1 MCRAG
6 TGPACGYGYL
16 NYTLN
21 QTTTLYSLVAAH
33 TAAQTAALLNLTAHG
48 ALASGGNSSHPKFKA
63 ILVKADKHVGLGNRI
78 PSIITGYLIA
88 LLSRRIFLLDA
99 ALTQYLDIPLAGAW
113 ESFGS
118 HYNVT
123 DSRQTCVIR
132 QGGGAL
138 ANLNLSVLCGQQLKD
153 PPLITLISYDYDIPW
168 LQINDDYAATIKH
181 LFPKGEVFHELS
193 KLLLRA
199 PKPLLAAA
207 LAPYA
212 KLRAACS
219 VGMHLR
225 TVRLQ
230 VQNVSVSEEAFVAQ
244 VAGIAEGLSQQTPG
258 SLFLASDSKNVLP
271 LMLKAMPGRLLWWN
285 NMSMEVLAAKK
296 HTAAGNPGTELTAVM
311 DMLLLSSCKRLVLTP
326 ASSFGYA
333 AAGLAG
339 TPGVV
344 ATLGTHEQPF
354 FNTWCVPL

>member
-1 MCRAG
+1 M
-6 TGPACGYGYL
+6 
-16 NYTLN
+16 
-21 QTTTLYSLVAAH
+21 
-33 TAAQTAALLNLTAHG
+33 TAHG

-63 ILVKADKHVGLGNRI
+63 ILVKADRGVGLGNQI

-99 ALTQYLDIPLAGAW
+99 PLTRYLDISLAGAW
-113 ESFGS
+113 ERFGS
-118 HYNVT
+118 HYNVN
-123 DSRQTCVIR
+123 DNRQTCVI
-132 QGGGAL
+132 QHGGGAL

-153 PPLITLISYDYDIPW
+153 PPLIALISWDYDVPW

-207 LAPYA
+207 LARYA
-212 KLRAACS
+212 KLRSACS

-225 TVRLQ
+225 TARLH
-230 VQNVSVSEEAFVAQ
+230 VQNVIVSERAFVAQ
-244 VAGIAEGLSQQTPG
+244 VAGIATGLSEQTPG
-258 SLFLASDSKNVLP
+258 SLVLASDSKKVFP
-271 LMLKAMPGRLLWWN
+271 LMVKAMPGRLLWWN
-285 NMSMEVLAAKK
+285 NTTMEVLAAKK
-296 HTAAGNPGTELTAVM
+296 HTSAGNPGTELTAVM

-326 ASSFGYA
+326 ASSFGYV

-339 TPGVV
+339 THGVF
-344 ATLGTHEQPF
+344 ATLGTHKQPF
-354 FNTWCVPL
+354 FNTWYVRAFGH